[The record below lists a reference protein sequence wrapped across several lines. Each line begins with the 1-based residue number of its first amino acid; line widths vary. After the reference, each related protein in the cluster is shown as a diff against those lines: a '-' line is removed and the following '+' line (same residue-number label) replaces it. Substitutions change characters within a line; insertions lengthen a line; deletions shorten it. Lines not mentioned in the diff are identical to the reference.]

1 MESHL
6 YRKITIISYN
16 NNNYQVFRDEK
27 GRYAFLRID
36 DEGKYHYPEINEFI
50 GLANIYSQEPDK
62 VAFFKKST
70 ANKFQFVASVLV
82 ASSIITCSS
91 VLYNE
96 LQKQNQLD
104 NTKVQEYISVADDYE
119 QSIEETIE
127 NVVEAQVATTPS
139 PVSGNKVIESKT
151 ASYTK
156 SKKPTADMYKQVGN
170 TIYIYDS
177 AALNKF
183 LGEKTVSI
191 NDIKT
196 VINNNNNIPNDL
208 KPLVIDF
215 AEKEMKT
222 FPNLDMRLFYENM
235 KNIKFQYLTQEDIT
249 KHGNVAAWYDWAE
262 MTIYINKNIN
272 LSPGSY
278 DLKIFRHELCHT
290 ISLAEIKT
298 KDNKKLSITIK
309 DNNYGTYIQEAV
321 AVLLSK
327 DPFEKEYPD
336 DDFGYG
342 LIANEFEALTDIIPE
357 CDISILANM
366 NINKIEEYFDNN
378 FDTGIPAQRLFDL
391 MEQQTIEY
399 YNINQIK
406 GNSEDYKDIYRY
418 IARANITKKLS
429 PNMSRDEIIAIRDD
443 LIHNLNKHITM
454 DDNLVHT
461 DIIEIEFNRY
471 MNENNISQSKT
482 R

>member
-170 TIYIYDS
+170 TW
-177 AALNKF
+177 
-183 LGEKTVSI
+183 V
-191 NDIKT
+191 
-196 VINNNNNIPNDL
+196 
-208 KPLVIDF
+208 
-215 AEKEMKT
+215 
-222 FPNLDMRLFYENM
+222 
-235 KNIKFQYLTQEDIT
+235 
-249 KHGNVAAWYDWAE
+249 
-262 MTIYINKNIN
+262 
-272 LSPGSY
+272 
-278 DLKIFRHELCHT
+278 
-290 ISLAEIKT
+290 
-298 KDNKKLSITIK
+298 KKL
-309 DNNYGTYIQEAV
+309 YQ
-321 AVLLSK
+321 
-327 DPFEKEYPD
+327 
-336 DDFGYG
+336 
-342 LIANEFEALTDIIPE
+342 
-357 CDISILANM
+357 
-366 NINKIEEYFDNN
+366 
-378 FDTGIPAQRLFDL
+378 
-391 MEQQTIEY
+391 
-399 YNINQIK
+399 
-406 GNSEDYKDIYRY
+406 
-418 IARANITKKLS
+418 
-429 PNMSRDEIIAIRDD
+429 
-443 LIHNLNKHITM
+443 
-454 DDNLVHT
+454 
-461 DIIEIEFNRY
+461 
-471 MNENNISQSKT
+471 
-482 R
+482 